1 MELCLNIEQLQ
12 LKSEYFHTNPKCTHY
27 HEDSENPLFV
37 SWDDCVTVL
46 YSLSGLSEAS
56 LWNPIE
62 PMVSYCYST
71 DKLRIYDRSVSIYKA
86 T

>member
-12 LKSEYFHTNPKCTHY
+12 LKSEYSHTNPRCTHY
-27 HEDSENPLFV
+27 HEDSESPLLV

-46 YSLSGLSEAS
+46 YPLSGLSEAS

-62 PMVSYCYST
+62 PMVSHCT
-71 DKLRIYDRSVSIYKA
+71 IRVSSQ
-86 T
+86 